1 MKALTVRQPW
11 ASLIVLGIKTIE
23 TRSWKLPAAMVG
35 QRIAIHAGA
44 ARPTSASAQDVG
56 DWQVNPD
63 GRNGFSVRHWPS
75 ARKLGVGRNLICT
88 LYPELAADEKESR
101 GVYHRLPLGAI
112 LGYVTLGEDLP
123 ITDVR
128 SDGAHVLNRDGELWL
143 AEDVTVQSHG
153 PGLLEPI
160 QLANP
165 ITDQLPYGDYTPGRH
180 GWTLHDPELCEPIPA
195 KGRVGFWD
203 WDGAA

>member
-1 MKALTVRQPW
+1 VKALTVRQPW

-112 LGYVTLGEDLP
+112 VGYVTLGEDLP
-123 ITDVR
+123 IVNSLGTPDDPLPRICNVTG
-128 SDGAHVLNRDGELWL
+128 DGR
-143 AEDVTVQSHG
+143 
-153 PGLLEPI
+153 GLRLMRP
-160 QLANP
+160 LVFPSAD
-165 ITDQLPYGDYTPGRH
+165 ITDQRPYGDFTPGRH
-180 GWTLHDPELCEPIPA
+180 GWTLLDPEPCEPIPA
-195 KGRVGFWD
+195 KGRLGFWN